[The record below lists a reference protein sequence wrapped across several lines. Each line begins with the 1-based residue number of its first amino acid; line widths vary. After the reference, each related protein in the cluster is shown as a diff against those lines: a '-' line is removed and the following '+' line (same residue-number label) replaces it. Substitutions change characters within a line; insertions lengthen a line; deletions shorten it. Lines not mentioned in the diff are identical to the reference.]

1 MKQNG
6 FFEESFRRN
15 YLSGFE
21 TRYTLNENSFQDD
34 SMLTGLEY
42 PRRFSVTRINIC
54 RWHFNIAELF
64 LTCNR
69 EKR

>member
-1 MKQNG
+1 MASLNNLFG
-6 FFEESFRRN
+6 EISFPV
-15 YLSGFE
+15 FA

-34 SMLTGLEY
+34 SIAY
-42 PRRFSVTRINIC
+42 RFGVSPAISVTRINIC